1 MILVSASLSFS
12 PFMSPGLSVLLA
24 SLGSLAGG
32 ALSAG
37 LVGDWSR
44 TGAWSGGG
52 VVGSLLG
59 VVGELPGGLAGGA
72 SAGTA
77 LASPG
82 TASAAM
88 MASARSFMTGP
99 LGLLNPQGGLQV
111 GDLFA
116 AQ

>member
-12 PFMSPGLSVLLA
+12 PFMSPFMPPGLSVLSVLLA

-44 TGAWSGGG
+44 TGAWAGG
-52 VVGSLLG
+52 
-59 VVGELPGGLAGGA
+59 VGELLGGLVGGT

-99 LGLLNPQGGLQV
+99 LGLWNPQWGLQ
-111 GDLFA
+111 GRDL
-116 AQ
+116 